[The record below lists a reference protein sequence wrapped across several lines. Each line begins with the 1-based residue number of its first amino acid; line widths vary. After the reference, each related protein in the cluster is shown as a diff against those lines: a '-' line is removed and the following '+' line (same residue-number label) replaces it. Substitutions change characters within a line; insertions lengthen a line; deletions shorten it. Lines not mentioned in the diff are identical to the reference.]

1 MAAATLAERSPGRY
15 ALSGELDFDSAPA
28 LWPQGERLFRTAGST
43 IEIDLAGVER
53 ADSAGLAL
61 LVTWQA
67 CAQSAGCSLRYTSV
81 PERLLAIARISDAD
95 SLVAG

>member
-1 MAAATLAERSPGRY
+1 MASATLAEMAPGRY
-15 ALSGELDFDSAPA
+15 ALSGELGFASAPA
-28 LWPQGERLFRTAGST
+28 LWPQGERLFRTAGSVV
-43 IEIDLAGVER
+43 ELDLAGVVR

-67 CAQSAGCSLRYTSV
+67 CAQSAGCTLRYTSV